1 MADGTHMAVCCV
13 EVKQEP
19 GVKGRVIVV
28 VSVYV
33 QRQFVSSVCSF
44 FVRQSLKR

>member
-1 MADGTHMAVCCV
+1 MADGTLVAFRCV

-19 GVKGRVIVV
+19 GVKGRAIVV

-33 QRQFVSSVCSF
+33 QRQFVSSIFSF
-44 FVRQSLKR
+44 FVRQSLER